1 MINKLLLVGV
11 VALLTGCASESRF
24 DCPYSKG
31 PSCMSMDKIDAMI
44 KTNGSEG
51 STNARE
57 NTGRLAMNDEGYMA
71 SPRTSNAI
79 RVPEKVMQL
88 WVAPYESESGIYY
101 HSAYINVIV
110 RDPYWKAPLAVGGN
124 V

>member
-1 MINKLLLVGV
+1 MKRLLLIG
-11 VALLTGCASESRF
+11 ALAFFAGCASESRF

-31 PSCMSMDKIDAMI
+31 PSCMSMDKIDTMI
-44 KTNGSEG
+44 KGNNSES

-57 NTGRLAMNDEGYMA
+57 NIGELAMNDELA
-71 SPRTSNAI
+71 INSPHTINAV

-110 RDPYWKAPLAVGGN
+110 RDPFWKAPLAVGGN